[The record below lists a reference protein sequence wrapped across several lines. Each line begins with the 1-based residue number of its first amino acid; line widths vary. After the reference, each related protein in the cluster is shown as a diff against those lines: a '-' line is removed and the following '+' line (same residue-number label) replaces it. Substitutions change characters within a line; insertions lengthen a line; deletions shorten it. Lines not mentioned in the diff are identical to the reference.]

1 MERNDITKIW
11 LTDDAVWVRL
21 ADGREACER
30 FSDYPRLRH
39 ASPEERAEYTTD
51 YFGIHWPLLDEDL
64 GFDGFFTPKPDNRLY
79 RVFMEHPELNA
90 SAVARRLG
98 MAQSLLAA
106 YISGAKKPSRE
117 REETILS
124 AIREIGAGLQSV

>member
-1 MERNDITKIW
+1 MTRDDITKIW
-11 LTDDAVWVRL
+11 LTDKEVWVRL

-30 FSDYPRLRH
+30 FADY
-39 ASPEERAEYTTD
+39 AGFVGATPEQIAEYTVS
-51 YFGIHWPLLDEDL
+51 YSGIHWPLLDEDL
-64 GFDGFFTPKPDNRLY
+64 SFDGFFAQKPDNRLY

-106 YISGAKKPSRE
+106 YISGVKKPSRH

-124 AIREIGAGLQSV
+124 AIREIGAGLQAV